1 MSQLTIEQYSEKA
14 IVIRGNSQP
23 YLESL
28 KKLGG
33 KWNSNLKGGGGWI
46 FPNSKKSKIEEL
58 NLEINAGSVKAIPYE
73 KSEETVNEDTKR
85 YESKTFE
92 PRSQPQQKVDMKK
105 YVPMKDYLDLLARV
119 ERIEA
124 IVSHVDFVDNNITTT
139 NNKIVS
145 TKKGKSNRE
154 EKKTH
159 TETNNNKISANNQ
172 NDQNDQNDQEEEEE
186 EEEEQ
191 VVRLLKRNSRQRAN
205 KK

>member
-33 KWNSNLKGGGGWI
+33 KWNANLKGGGGWI
-46 FPNSKKSKIEEL
+46 FPNSKKLKIEEL
-58 NLEINAGSVKAIPYE
+58 NLEINNGSVKAIPYE
-73 KSEETVNEDTKR
+73 KSEEKINEEIKR

-92 PRSQPQQKVDMKK
+92 PRSQPQSRIDMKK

-124 IVSHVDFVDNNITTT
+124 IVSHVDFVASSGGSSGSGGSGGSGGSAIISKRNRKLNNDD
-139 NNKIVS
+139 
-145 TKKGKSNRE
+145 
-154 EKKTH
+154 KKTH
-159 TETNNNKISANNQ
+159 TENNKISDN
-172 NDQNDQNDQEEEEE
+172 QEENEEE
-186 EEEEQ
+186 NEEQ
-191 VVRLLKRNSRQRAN
+191 VVRLLKRNNKQRV
-205 KK
+205 KKS